1 MNIEERQALIDR
13 CKTIAA
19 WREKYGDYANVMM
32 PALEAK
38 KIAEIA
44 LSSLQA
50 DGSLTDEDTTPQSP
64 AQQWIRCSERLPVE
78 GQSVVIANIGHG
90 CICEAAAVTYYPPH
104 FALIEGLEASN
115 YDGGASISL
124 AFEATHWM
132 PLLAAP
138 EPGGDE
144 S

>member
-50 DGSLTDEDTTPQSP
+50 DGSLTDE
-64 AQQWIRCSERLPVE
+64 
-78 GQSVVIANIGHG
+78 
-90 CICEAAAVTYYPPH
+90 
-104 FALIEGLEASN
+104 
-115 YDGGASISL
+115 
-124 AFEATHWM
+124 
-132 PLLAAP
+132 
-138 EPGGDE
+138 
-144 S
+144 